1 MLIIDCVTL
10 FAKGTVDAAHFALTG
25 YNEVI
30 MLKPL
35 SRKEEK
41 NALNIIY
48 GTQYAGNCDTGV
60 HDKTD
65 DGIAFKWPTFE
76 IVRKLQDSG

>member
-1 MLIIDCVTL
+1 
-10 FAKGTVDAAHFALTG
+10 
-25 YNEVI
+25 

-41 NALNIIY
+41 NALSIIH
-48 GTQYAGNCDTGV
+48 GTQYAGNCNTGV

-65 DGIAFKWPTFE
+65 DGNAFKWPTFE